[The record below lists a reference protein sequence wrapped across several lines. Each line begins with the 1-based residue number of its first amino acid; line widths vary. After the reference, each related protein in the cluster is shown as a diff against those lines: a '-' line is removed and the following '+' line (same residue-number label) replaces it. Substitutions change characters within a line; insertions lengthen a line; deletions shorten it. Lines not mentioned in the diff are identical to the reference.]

1 MNSAVVDEKPRLSV
15 IEAADSPQDTDGF
28 AKAVVDGL
36 TAERKSIPSRFFYDE
51 IGSGLFEKICD
62 LPEYY
67 LTRAEREILTTRAG
81 DILADA
87 PADLTL
93 VELGSGSAV
102 KTRLLIEELL
112 SSRERLLFTPIDISR
127 AAIEDSA
134 DRLLSDFDTLKIV
147 AVRSDYHTGLSI
159 LKQRNTGPEL
169 ILWLGSSI
177 GNLDRDE
184 AATFLQGIGTTMSP
198 DDRLLV
204 GIDLRKDASVLE
216 PAYDDAQRVTARFN
230 LNLLDRINRELG
242 GRFDPG
248 TFEHRAVYDPD
259 WGRVEMHLVSRVCQ
273 TVAIDG
279 MGVEIQFSKGE
290 TIHTENSYKYS
301 LDEID
306 EVMQAAGLVRNGQWF
321 DSEGRFS
328 LNRMRKA

>member
-147 AVRSDYHTGLSI
+147 AVRSD
-159 LKQRNTGPEL
+159 
-169 ILWLGSSI
+169 
-177 GNLDRDE
+177 
-184 AATFLQGIGTTMSP
+184 
-198 DDRLLV
+198 
-204 GIDLRKDASVLE
+204 
-216 PAYDDAQRVTARFN
+216 
-230 LNLLDRINRELG
+230 
-242 GRFDPG
+242 
-248 TFEHRAVYDPD
+248 
-259 WGRVEMHLVSRVCQ
+259 
-273 TVAIDG
+273 
-279 MGVEIQFSKGE
+279 
-290 TIHTENSYKYS
+290 
-301 LDEID
+301 
-306 EVMQAAGLVRNGQWF
+306 
-321 DSEGRFS
+321 
-328 LNRMRKA
+328 